1 MNNDKIKGT
10 IYLLITAIIWGGS
23 FISQLVGG
31 NILGSFTFSFY
42 RCFIGCITIA
52 IMIVVD
58 NKNRFGKHLFFI
70 DGEDKFMIIKN
81 SSWCGLILFFAMVT
95 QQIGVEITDTAKSGL
110 ITSLEVICVPI
121 LMLIMYKKKIRFIT
135 WVFII
140 TAMIGIMMLSV
151 NSISG
156 INRGDILVFISTILY
171 SITILQVPK
180 YIKNIDPLKF
190 SFFRFVVVTILC
202 YIFSIMF
209 KEGIFNLNDIRKGII
224 SVLYSGILSVGVAY
238 TFSILGQKYCE
249 PIIATLIMSLEG
261 IFAAIFGWII
271 LGQILNFVQILGII
285 VAFISII
292 IVQISDINI

>member
-1 MNNDKIKGT
+1 MSRDRVKGM

-52 IMIVVD
+52 IMIFSD
-58 NKNRFGKHLFFI
+58 SKTKTGKFSFFI
-70 DGEDKFMIIKN
+70 EGEEPYMIIKN
-81 SSWCGLILFFAMVT
+81 SSWCGLILFVAMIT
-95 QQIGVEITDTAKSGL
+95 QQFGVEITDTAKSGL

-121 LMLIMYKKKIRFIT
+121 LMLIIHKRKIRFIT

-140 TAMIGIMMLSV
+140 MAMVGIMMLSV

-156 INRGDILVFISTILY
+156 INRGDLLVFISTILY
-171 SITILQVPK
+171 SITIIQVPK

-190 SFFRFVVVTILC
+190 SFFRFVIITILC
-202 YIFSIMF
+202 FIFSLLFKEKIFSIDAVKNGMAS
-209 KEGIFNLNDIRKGII
+209 I
-224 SVLYSGILSVGVAY
+224 LYSGILSVGVAY
-238 TFSILGQKYCE
+238 TLSIVGQKYCE

-261 IFAAIFGWII
+261 IFAAIFGWIL
-271 LGQILNFVQILGII
+271 LGQVLNFVQILGII
-285 VAFISII
+285 IAFISII
-292 IVQISDINI
+292 VVQVSDIKS